1 MFQKQTNYFL
11 IIVIAI
17 WMSLAFNSP
26 TEAKDC
32 GGNIPCACGD
42 NVVANRTVEKDPV
55 LKGFC
60 PGTALFMNT
69 AGVTLIIKG
78 PGPLGSPDPHEQRGP
93 GDGIRINAD
102 NVTLRGGKLEG
113 FQHGVIGTT
122 NGSTILKVNADH
134 NAVNGIN
141 LTGNGNTIEESK
153 GTHTLGNGAGEEG
166 AGEDGILITG
176 NNNVLRDNY
185 GQKTAAGFVGIRVIG
200 SDNLIEDNFVE
211 KGEGGGILVTGGFNI
226 DGGSN
231 NVKKILGT
239 PKCEIDGNPCLP

>member
-1 MFQKQTNYFL
+1 MIYKQTNYFL

-17 WMSLAFNSP
+17 FMNGFSNSP
-26 TEAKDC
+26 AHAKDC
-32 GGNIPCACGD
+32 GGAIPCDCGD
-42 NVVANRTVEKDPV
+42 SVVANRTIDEKEPV
-55 LKGFC
+55 LKRFC

-69 AGVTLIIKG
+69 ASVTLIIKG
-78 PGPLGSPDPHEQRGP
+78 PGPLGSLDPHEQRGP

-102 NVTLRGGKLEG
+102 NITLKGGKLEG

-122 NGSTILKVNADH
+122 NGSTILEVNSDH

-141 LTGNGNTIEESK
+141 LTGNGNTIENSK
-153 GTHTLGNGAGEEG
+153 GTHTLGNGTGEG

-176 NNNVLRDNY
+176 NNNVLRENY

-200 SDNLIEDNFVE
+200 SNNLIEDNFVE

-226 DGGSN
+226 DGGGN
-231 NVKKILGT
+231 KVKKVLGT
-239 PKCEIDGNPCLP
+239 PRCEIDGNPCLP